1 MNPTNLWNRAIE
13 RSVFNRSVARSAPPR
28 SCPVWRGEPP
38 EHSAAALGVRGSRI
52 RRPVRSLRRH
62 ARAVALAVLGL
73 AAALFAVPEPAEAQT
88 VTTFVSN
95 TGQAGNDT
103 SYYVRATSFTT
114 GSGTYTLT
122 SVGVRVI
129 TAIYGSQV
137 VSNYSPL
144 VQIFENDNNQP
155 GTLLETLT
163 NPASIT
169 NRAVNTFTAPAGIT
183 LSANTVYWLVTSNSA
198 QPNGIGFQVGTIS
211 ATTADSGAAARWSIG
226 GALSKLHITT
236 SSWES
241 SRHRIRFQIRATAI
255 TDATLRALALSNA
268 ADDSAIALSPSFAAG
283 TTSYT
288 AAVLSGM
295 AEITIAPTPTIAGA
309 SVAYLDG
316 SDTPIPDADTTKAG
330 QQVSLAVGANTITVQ
345 VTAEDTTTTL
355 PYTVTVTRAATRS
368 PDATLRALALSNV
381 ADDSAIALSPSFAAG
396 TTSYT
401 AAVLNEVEQIT
412 IAPTPTI
419 AIASVAYLDGSDT
432 PIPDADPTKAGQ
444 QVPLAVDA
452 NTIKVQVTA
461 EDTTTTLPYTVTVT
475 RAATTTVTTFISN
488 TGQAGNDT
496 SYYVRATSFTTGG
509 GTHTLTSVGVRVITA
524 IYGSQVVSNYSPLV
538 QIFENDN
545 NQPGTLLETLTNP
558 ASITNR
564 AVNTFTAPAGITLSA
579 NTVYWLVTS
588 NSAQPNGIGFQVGTI
603 SATTAD
609 SGAAARWSIG
619 GALSKLHITTSSW
632 ESSRHRIRFQIRA
645 TVITDATLR
654 ALALSN
660 AADDSAIALS
670 PPFAAGTT
678 SYTAAVSNGVEQI
691 TIAPTTTNNGA
702 SVKYLNSSDTE
713 IPDAD
718 TTKNLQQ
725 VSLAVDANT
734 IKVQVTAADGATPK
748 TYTVT
753 VTRTP
758 ASAQAEVAQAEVIEA
773 EVTEAEATEATVT
786 VPGPPQNFTV
796 WPTGAH
802 AVLLWSAPENTGGA
816 SITTYEYRYA
826 AGDTVPSTTSW
837 TITADEG
844 ALWAIVRGLTTGTQY
859 AFEVRAWNSA
869 GAGSAA
875 TATATARPLAD
886 ERPQIT
892 LTWDEDAG
900 LEPSFTV
907 TVTFSKAVA
916 GFTLQ
921 DILVLG
927 FSRTD
932 GRGPSQWEVRAADLQ
947 GSGTTY
953 SVEVTPD
960 PHPVQNLPAGSV
972 LFSISYDAVRTVSR
986 GTPNEQRTE
995 IISLRPSVPS
1005 VTGTERE
1012 ALTTLY
1018 TATGGANWTSKD
1030 NWLDAT
1036 KPLGEWH
1043 GVTTNTDGEVT
1054 QLDLRSNKLRG
1065 SLPVELGNL
1074 RNLTQLYLQ
1083 GNKLSGSIPPALGL
1097 SSLVDLKL
1105 HSNTALSGP
1114 LPAIFP
1120 TALPDLKELGVQ
1132 NTGVTIPQ
1140 TPAFT
1145 AWSARITSG
1154 TQTSDGVITLD
1165 AANTRPSG
1173 LWADETTLYVVG
1185 EDGGKVYAYTLAD
1198 GVRDTTKDI
1207 DLHADNA
1214 RPTGLWS
1221 DGTTLWVLDYDDR
1234 KIYAYTLAGERA
1246 AAKDIESVPAGYGLW
1261 GRKDTPCEGSDAT
1274 CLLWLV
1280 EAVDRSV
1287 QTAINLRAYRI
1298 YADTDATPAV
1308 TYGSANASF
1317 DKDLP
1322 TGDLDFRQLLEE
1334 RGLWWEAPEPD
1345 GSPADDVATVWFSDF
1360 SGARLYAYSANPRV
1374 AESAADI
1381 VSAATQDRILAP
1393 ANLSPTAFWS
1403 DGTTWWVADL
1413 YAGKVFVYGP
1423 SAPITTPPITTT
1435 PITTPPT
1442 GTGPS
1447 GGITGGGTGGGGGSP
1462 SQDEHGNTP
1471 AQATLIALDPA
1482 RTAATAGQLNTV
1494 ADVDYFSADVPHA
1507 GVLVVETSG
1516 PTATVGTVWQAGAE
1530 LATAASGGVGRNFRL
1545 SVRVAPGPV
1554 VIAVAGNGQQTGAY
1568 TLQVTFL
1575 SGFLENPGAASFQ
1588 SGIGLISGWTCDAEE
1603 VEIVLNGEP
1612 QEAAYGTARVDTAG
1626 VCGDSD
1632 NGFGLLFNWNLL
1644 GDGEHEVVALVDGV
1658 ELDRATV
1665 TVTTLGAE
1673 FLRDVTGTCTA
1684 ADFPTMDET
1693 VTLAWQQTQQNFVI
1707 AEGAAPAGANRAG
1720 TAGVGYLENPGP
1732 NSFQSGIGVL
1742 SGWACEGTEV
1752 VIELNG
1758 EPQPAAYGTER
1769 LDTLEMCGDTD
1780 NGFGLLFNWNLLGE
1794 GEHEVVAFVDGE
1806 ELGRATVRVTTL
1818 GAEFVR
1824 DVEGECTVEDFP
1836 MLGETVTL
1844 EWQQNSQNFVVTDL
1858 E

>member
-122 SVGVRVI
+122 SVGVSVI

-144 VQIFENDNNQP
+144 VQIFENGNNQP

-163 NPASIT
+163 NPVSIT

-241 SRHRIRFQIRATAI
+241 SRHRTRFQIRATAI

-268 ADDSAIALSPSFAAG
+268 ADDSAIALSPPFAAG

-288 AAVLSGM
+288 VAVLSGM
-295 AEITIAPTPTIAGA
+295 AEITLAPTPTIAGA

-316 SDTPIPDADTTKAG
+316 SDTPIPDADPTKAG
-330 QQVSLAVGANTITVQ
+330 QQVPLAVDANTIKVQ

-355 PYTVTVTRAATRS
+355 TYTVTVTRAATRS

-419 AIASVAYLDGSDT
+419 AITSVAYLDGSDT
-432 PIPDADPTKAGQ
+432 PIPDADTTKAGQ

-509 GTHTLTSVGVRVITA
+509 GTYTLTSVGVSVITA

-558 ASITNR
+558 VSITNR

-619 GALSKLHITTSSW
+619 GALSKLHIITSSW
-632 ESSRHRIRFQIRA
+632 ESSRRRTRFQIRA
-645 TVITDATLR
+645 TVITDATLRALALSNAADDSAIALSPPFTAGTTSYTAAVSNEVEQITIAPTTTNNGASVEYLNSSDTAIPDADTTKAGQQVPLTVGANTITVQVTAEDGAPTLPYTVTVTRAATTSARVATRSPDATLR

-678 SYTAAVSNGVEQI
+678 SYTAAVSNEVEQI

-702 SVKYLNSSDTE
+702 SVEYLNSSDTA

-718 TTKNLQQ
+718 TTKAGQQ
-725 VSLAVDANT
+725 VPLAVDAST
-734 IKVQVTAADGATPK
+734 ITVQVTAEDTTTPLPYTVTVTRAATTSARVATRSPDATLRALALSNAADDSAIALSPPFAAGTTSYTAAVSNEVEQITIAPTTTNNGASVEYLNSSDTAIPDADTTKAGQQVPLAVDASTITVQVTAEDTTTPLP
-748 TYTVT
+748 YTVT

-758 ASAQAEVAQAEVIEA
+758 ASAQARVTEAEVIEA
-773 EVTEAEATEATVT
+773 EVTEAVVT
-786 VPGPPQNFTV
+786 
-796 WPTGAH
+796 
-802 AVLLWSAPENTGGA
+802 
-816 SITTYEYRYA
+816 
-826 AGDTVPSTTSW
+826 
-837 TITADEG
+837 
-844 ALWAIVRGLTTGTQY
+844 
-859 AFEVRAWNSA
+859 EVRVTEVRVTS
-869 GAGSAA
+869 
-875 TATATARPLAD
+875 T
-886 ERPQIT
+886 PQ
-892 LTWDEDAG
+892 LTSDTYGTGETI
-900 LEPSFTV
+900 EF
-907 TVTFSKAVA
+907 TVTFSDAVNVEGAPEFRFSLGNA
-916 GFTLQ
+916 GQTRVAAYDADRSTATKLVFTYEVQ
-921 DILVLG
+921 ASDED
-927 FSRTD
+927 TD
-932 GRGPSQWEVRAADLQ
+932 GIRVGDHTQTFSLDTNDHITSNNAAAILTHAQLGLLTDHKVD
-947 GSGTTY
+947 GSG
-953 SVEVTPD
+953 
-960 PHPVQNLPAGSV
+960 
-972 LFSISYDAVRTVSR
+972 
-986 GTPNEQRTE
+986 
-995 IISLRPSVPS
+995 
-1005 VTGTERE
+1005 
-1012 ALTTLY
+1012 
-1018 TATGGANWTSKD
+1018 
-1030 NWLDAT
+1030 
-1036 KPLGEWH
+1036 
-1043 GVTTNTDGEVT
+1043 
-1054 QLDLRSNKLRG
+1054 
-1065 SLPVELGNL
+1065 
-1074 RNLTQLYLQ
+1074 
-1083 GNKLSGSIPPALGL
+1083 PPPPPPPP
-1097 SSLVDLKL
+1097 
-1105 HSNTALSGP
+1105 P
-1114 LPAIFP
+1114 LP
-1120 TALPDLKELGVQ
+1120 
-1132 NTGVTIPQ
+1132 
-1140 TPAFT
+1140 
-1145 AWSARITSG
+1145 
-1154 TQTSDGVITLD
+1154 
-1165 AANTRPSG
+1165 
-1173 LWADETTLYVVG
+1173 
-1185 EDGGKVYAYTLAD
+1185 
-1198 GVRDTTKDI
+1198 
-1207 DLHADNA
+1207 
-1214 RPTGLWS
+1214 
-1221 DGTTLWVLDYDDR
+1221 
-1234 KIYAYTLAGERA
+1234 
-1246 AAKDIESVPAGYGLW
+1246 
-1261 GRKDTPCEGSDAT
+1261 
-1274 CLLWLV
+1274 
-1280 EAVDRSV
+1280 
-1287 QTAINLRAYRI
+1287 
-1298 YADTDATPAV
+1298 
-1308 TYGSANASF
+1308 
-1317 DKDLP
+1317 
-1322 TGDLDFRQLLEE
+1322 
-1334 RGLWWEAPEPD
+1334 
-1345 GSPADDVATVWFSDF
+1345 
-1360 SGARLYAYSANPRV
+1360 
-1374 AESAADI
+1374 
-1381 VSAATQDRILAP
+1381 
-1393 ANLSPTAFWS
+1393 
-1403 DGTTWWVADL
+1403 
-1413 YAGKVFVYGP
+1413 
-1423 SAPITTPPITTT
+1423 
-1435 PITTPPT
+1435 PPT
-1442 GTGPS
+1442 GTVTDRPGTT
-1447 GGITGGGTGGGGGSP
+1447 TGGGTGGGTGDD
-1462 SQDEHGNTP
+1462 SQDDHGNTS
-1471 AQATLIALDPA
+1471 AQATAVPLDVA
-1482 RTAATAGQLNTV
+1482 RTSSTPGQINPA

-1530 LATAASGGVGRNFRL
+1530 LATAATGGAGRNFRL
-1545 SVRVAPGPV
+1545 SVRVAPGSV
-1554 VIAVAGNGQQTGAY
+1554 VIAVAGNGRQTGAY

-1575 SGFLENPGAASFQ
+1575 PGYLENPGAASFQ
-1588 SGIGLISGWTCDAEE
+1588 SGIGLISGWTCAAEA

-1612 QEAAYGTARVDTAG
+1612 QEAAYGTARLDTAG
-1626 VCGDSD
+1626 VCGDTD

-1665 TVTTLGAE
+1665 TVTVTTLGAE
-1673 FLRDVTGTCTA
+1673 FLRDVRGTCTA

-1707 AEGAAPAGANRAG
+1707 VDGPAPAGANRAG
-1720 TAGVGYLENPGP
+1720 TPGVGYLENPGP
-1732 NSFQSGIGVL
+1732 NSFQSGIGVI
-1742 SGWACEGTEV
+1742 SGWVCEGAEV
-1752 VIELNG
+1752 IIELNG
-1758 EPQPAAYGTER
+1758 QPQPAAYGTER
-1769 LDTLEMCGDTD
+1769 LDTEEACGDTA

-1794 GEHEVVAFVDGE
+1794 GAHEVVAFIDGE

-1818 GAEFVR
+1818 GVEFVR
-1824 DVEGECTVEDFP
+1824 DVEGECMVEDFP
-1836 MLGETVTL
+1836 MPGEAVTL
-1844 EWQQNSQNFVVTDL
+1844 AWQQNSQNFVITEV

>member
-95 TGQAGNDT
+95 TGQAGSDT

-122 SVGVRVI
+122 SVGVSVI

-241 SRHRIRFQIRATAI
+241 SRRRTRFQIRATAI
-255 TDATLRALALSNA
+255 TDATLRTLALSNA
-268 ADDSAIALSPSFAAG
+268 ADDSAIALSPPFTAG

-288 AAVLSGM
+288 VAVLSGM
-295 AEITIAPTPTIAGA
+295 AEITLAPTPTIAGA

-330 QQVSLAVGANTITVQ
+330 QQVSLAVGATTITVQ

-432 PIPDADPTKAGQ
+432 AIPDADTTKAGQ
-444 QVPLAVDA
+444 QVSLAVDA
-452 NTIKVQVTA
+452 NTITVQVTA

-488 TGQAGNDT
+488 TGQAGSDT
-496 SYYVRATSFTTGG
+496 SYYVRATSFTTGS
-509 GTHTLTSVGVRVITA
+509 GTYTLTSVGVSVITA

-619 GALSKLHITTSSW
+619 GALSKLHIITSSW

-678 SYTAAVSNGVEQI
+678 SYTAAVSNEVEQITIAPTTTIAGASVEYLNSSDTEIPDADPTKAGQQVPLTVGANTIKVQVTAADGAPTLDYTVTVTRAATTSARVATRSPDATLRALALSNVADDSAIALSPLFAAGTTSYTAAVSNEVEQI

-702 SVKYLNSSDTE
+702 SVEYLNGSDTE

-734 IKVQVTAADGATPK
+734 IKVQVTAEDGATPK
-748 TYTVT
+748 TYTVTVTRAATTSARVATRSPDATLRALALSNAADDSAIALSPPFAAGTTSYTAAVSNEVEQITIAPTTTNNGASVEYLNSSDTEIPDADTTKAGQQVPLAVDATTITVQVTAEDGDTTLTYTVT

-758 ASAQAEVAQAEVIEA
+758 ASAQARVTEAEVIEA
-773 EVTEAEATEATVT
+773 VVTEAVVT
-786 VPGPPQNFTV
+786 
-796 WPTGAH
+796 
-802 AVLLWSAPENTGGA
+802 
-816 SITTYEYRYA
+816 
-826 AGDTVPSTTSW
+826 
-837 TITADEG
+837 
-844 ALWAIVRGLTTGTQY
+844 
-859 AFEVRAWNSA
+859 EVRVTS
-869 GAGSAA
+869 
-875 TATATARPLAD
+875 T
-886 ERPQIT
+886 PQ
-892 LTWDEDAG
+892 LTSDTYGTGETI
-900 LEPSFTV
+900 EF
-907 TVTFSKAVA
+907 TVTFSDAVKVEGAAPAFRFSLGNA
-916 GFTLQ
+916 GQTQGVARVAAYDADRSTATKLVFTYEVQ
-921 DILVLG
+921 ASDED
-927 FSRTD
+927 TD
-932 GRGPSQWEVRAADLQ
+932 GIRVGDHTQTFPPDANDHITSNNAAAILTHAQLGLLTNHKVDGL
-947 GSGTTY
+947 GAPPPPPPAKTGTVTGRSGTT
-953 SVEVTPD
+953 
-960 PHPVQNLPAGSV
+960 
-972 LFSISYDAVRTVSR
+972 
-986 GTPNEQRTE
+986 
-995 IISLRPSVPS
+995 
-1005 VTGTERE
+1005 
-1012 ALTTLY
+1012 
-1018 TATGGANWTSKD
+1018 
-1030 NWLDAT
+1030 
-1036 KPLGEWH
+1036 
-1043 GVTTNTDGEVT
+1043 
-1054 QLDLRSNKLRG
+1054 
-1065 SLPVELGNL
+1065 
-1074 RNLTQLYLQ
+1074 
-1083 GNKLSGSIPPALGL
+1083 
-1097 SSLVDLKL
+1097 
-1105 HSNTALSGP
+1105 
-1114 LPAIFP
+1114 
-1120 TALPDLKELGVQ
+1120 
-1132 NTGVTIPQ
+1132 
-1140 TPAFT
+1140 
-1145 AWSARITSG
+1145 
-1154 TQTSDGVITLD
+1154 
-1165 AANTRPSG
+1165 
-1173 LWADETTLYVVG
+1173 
-1185 EDGGKVYAYTLAD
+1185 
-1198 GVRDTTKDI
+1198 
-1207 DLHADNA
+1207 
-1214 RPTGLWS
+1214 
-1221 DGTTLWVLDYDDR
+1221 
-1234 KIYAYTLAGERA
+1234 
-1246 AAKDIESVPAGYGLW
+1246 
-1261 GRKDTPCEGSDAT
+1261 
-1274 CLLWLV
+1274 
-1280 EAVDRSV
+1280 
-1287 QTAINLRAYRI
+1287 
-1298 YADTDATPAV
+1298 
-1308 TYGSANASF
+1308 
-1317 DKDLP
+1317 
-1322 TGDLDFRQLLEE
+1322 
-1334 RGLWWEAPEPD
+1334 
-1345 GSPADDVATVWFSDF
+1345 
-1360 SGARLYAYSANPRV
+1360 
-1374 AESAADI
+1374 
-1381 VSAATQDRILAP
+1381 
-1393 ANLSPTAFWS
+1393 
-1403 DGTTWWVADL
+1403 
-1413 YAGKVFVYGP
+1413 
-1423 SAPITTPPITTT
+1423 
-1435 PITTPPT
+1435 
-1442 GTGPS
+1442 
-1447 GGITGGGTGGGGGSP
+1447 TGGGSGGGGGSP
-1462 SQDEHGNTP
+1462 SQDDHGNTS
-1471 AQATLIALDPA
+1471 AQATPVTLDPA
-1482 RTAATAGQLNTV
+1482 RTSSTTGQLNTA
-1494 ADVDYFSADVPHA
+1494 ADVDYFSVDVRQA

-1516 PTATVGTVWQAGAE
+1516 PTATMGTVWQAGAE
-1530 LATAASGGVGRNFRL
+1530 LATAASGGAGRNFRL
-1545 SVRVAPGPV
+1545 GARVEAGPV
-1554 VIAVAGNGQQTGAY
+1554 VIALQGQGGATGAY
-1568 TLQVTFL
+1568 TLQVTFVP
-1575 SGFLENPGAASFQ
+1575 GFLENPGANSFQ
-1588 SGIGLISGWTCDAEE
+1588 SGIGLISGWVCDADE

-1612 QEAAYGTARVDTAG
+1612 QEAAYGTERLDTAG
-1626 VCGDSD
+1626 VCGDTD

-1644 GDGEHEVVALVDGV
+1644 GDGEHEVVAVVDGV
-1658 ELDRATV
+1658 ELDRATVTV

-1673 FLRDVTGTCTA
+1673 FLRDVTGTCEGE
-1684 ADFPTMDET
+1684 DFPTMDET

-1707 AEGAAPAGANRAG
+1707 VDGPAPAGANRAG
-1720 TAGVGYLENPGP
+1720 TPGVGYLENPGP
-1732 NSFQSGIGVL
+1732 NSFQSGIGVI
-1742 SGWACEGTEV
+1742 SGWVCEGAEV
-1752 VIELNG
+1752 IIELNG

-1769 LDTLEMCGDTD
+1769 LDTEEACGDTA

-1794 GEHEVVAFVDGE
+1794 GEHEVVAYVDE
-1806 ELGRATVRVTTL
+1806 VELGRATVRVTTL
-1818 GAEFVR
+1818 GAEFLRGVT
-1824 DVEGECTVEDFP
+1824 GECTVEDFP
-1836 MLGETVTL
+1836 MLGETVL
-1844 EWQQNSQNFVVTDL
+1844 LAWQQNSQNFVITEV